1 MEMEPK
7 KTGLY
12 EVHRRLNAK
21 LVPFAGYWMPIQ
33 YTSIVSE
40 HRRVRSTV
48 GVFDVSHMG
57 EFIIRGPKALEFL
70 ERMTINHVSPM
81 EVYRVQY
88 SAMCYPDGGIVDD
101 LLVYRLPEYYMMVV
115 NASNLEKDFAWL
127 LEHLTGDVSLE
138 NVSDDTTLLA
148 VQGRYAQ
155 AALQKLTSLDLSKI
169 KYYWAQR
176 GRLAGVEMLISRTG
190 YTGEDGFEIG
200 FERRYSEQVWEAVM
214 EAGKEYQIE
223 PIGLGARDSLRLEM
237 KYCLYGN
244 DIDQTTNPLEAG
256 LGWITKLQKGDFIGR
271 DALVRI
277 KEQGVRR
284 KLVGFEMLEK
294 AIPRHGY
301 PIVKDG
307 KEVGHVTSGTFSPS
321 LDKGIGMGY
330 VPTELSEV
338 GSTFA
343 VQIRGQEVPAVVVQ
357 TPFYKRPY

>member
-1 MEMEPK
+1 MEPK

-12 EVHRRLNAK
+12 EVHQRLHAK
-21 LVPFAGYWMPIQ
+21 MVPFAGYWMPIQ
-33 YTSIVSE
+33 YTSIVAE

-57 EFIIRGPKALEFL
+57 EFVIRGPKALEFL
-70 ERMTINHVSPM
+70 ERMTINQVSTM
-81 EVYRVQY
+81 EVNRVQY

-127 LEHLTGDVSLE
+127 LDHLLSDVSLE
-138 NVSDDTTLLA
+138 NISDEITLLA

-155 AALQKLTSLDLSKI
+155 ATLQKLTSLDLSKI

-256 LGWITKLQKGDFIGR
+256 LGWITKLQKRDFIGR
-271 DALVRI
+271 EALLRV
-277 KEQGVRR
+277 KEQGLRR
-284 KLVGFEMLEK
+284 KLVGFEMRDR

-301 PIVKDG
+301 AIVKDH
-307 KEVGHVTSGTFSPS
+307 KEVGRVTSGTFSPS
-321 LDKGIGMGY
+321 LEKGIGMGY
-330 VPTELSEV
+330 VPTELAEV

>member
-1 MEMEPK
+1 MEAK

-12 EVHRRLNAK
+12 EVHKRLKAK
-21 LVPFAGYWMPIQ
+21 LVPFAGYCMPIQ

-40 HRRVRSTV
+40 HKRVRATV

-57 EFIIRGPKALEFL
+57 EFVIRGPRALEFL
-70 ERMTINHVSPM
+70 ERMTINQVSAL
-81 EVYRVQY
+81 EVGRVQY

-101 LLVYRLPEYYMMVV
+101 LLVYRLPDHYMLVV
-115 NASNLEKDFAWL
+115 NASNLQKDFAWL
-127 LEHLTGDVSLE
+127 LEHLMSDMSLE
-138 NVSDDTTLLA
+138 DASDKTTLLA

-155 AALQKLTSLDLSKI
+155 ATLQKLTSVDLSKI

-176 GRLAGVEMLISRTG
+176 GRVAGVEVLISRTG

-200 FERRYSEQVWEAVM
+200 FDRRYSEQVWEAVM
-214 EAGKEYQIE
+214 EAGKEFSIE

-271 DALVRI
+271 EALLRV
-277 KEQGVRR
+277 KEQGLRR
-284 KLVGFEMLEK
+284 KLVGFEMLER

-301 PIVKDG
+301 AIVKDG
-307 KEVGHVTSGTFSPS
+307 TQVGHVTSGAFSPS
-321 LDKGIGMGY
+321 LQKGIGMGY
-330 VPTELSEV
+330 VPVELSQV

-343 VQIRGQEVPAVVVQ
+343 VQIRDQQVPAVVVQ